1 MFEVAV
7 PTTTHQLVALV
18 DTVGRV
24 EGQVSDAERID
35 QLTALERIKSAC
47 AAAQAR
53 ITVDFADSQ
62 ETVAAA
68 WRERARTAAEG
79 NDWEGW
85 RAAREQARQ
94 ATVTD
99 VTKGVGRRVRR
110 PGEAMGVAGQVAL
123 ARQEP
128 PSRGSR
134 HLGVALALV
143 RQMPHTL
150 AALESG
156 RLSEW
161 RATLVVRETAMLTGD
176 QRTAVDTEL
185 AEALGDELGLLGDRE
200 LVRRVQAISYRI
212 DAESVLARSRAAE
225 NRRHVSIRPAPDTM
239 AYVTAL
245 LPVAQGV
252 AVHAALT
259 AAAAAARAAGDERSK
274 GQVMADT
281 FADRIT
287 GRSPAEGPSV
297 EVQVVMTDRALL
309 DGDDTPAYVPGY
321 GTVPAGWARH
331 LVGAVGEEAEG
342 SVWVRRLFTHP
353 ADGTLVAM
361 DSRRRVF
368 DGALRRFLVARDVTC
383 RTPWCDAPIRH
394 VDHVTPH
401 AGGGATTTTN
411 AQGLCV
417 RCNLRK
423 ELPGWSARASGTPPD
438 APDLSSESMG
448 AASRGDHDPDRTRL
462 PRHGA
467 SGAAGDPGPARGD
480 AGTAAADVRRL
491 TRSGQSAVSCSI
503 AVCMVARRSAATSR
517 STASRSLPSTGST
530 ASR

>member
-1 MFEVAV
+1 MFEHPAS
-7 PTTTHQLVALV
+7 TTTAQLVALV
-18 DTVGRV
+18 DTVGWVDR
-24 EGQVSDAERID
+24 QVTDAERVD

-62 ETVAAA
+62 EVVAQEA
-68 WRERARTAAEG
+68 RERARAAAES
-79 NDWEGW
+79 NDFDGW
-85 RAAREQARQ
+85 RAAREQERAASVVPAVVGGQAGPPVSGRARR
-94 ATVTD
+94 ASRSTGD
-99 VTKGVGRRVRR
+99 
-110 PGEAMGVAGQVAL
+110 AMGVAGQVAL

-161 RATLVVRETAMLTGD
+161 RATLVVRETAMLTAE
-176 QRTAVDTEL
+176 QRTAVDDEL
-185 AEALGDELGLLGDRE
+185 AEALGDGIGMLGDRE
-200 LVRRVQAISYRI
+200 LVRRVQAISYRL

-225 NRRHVSIRPAPDTM
+225 SRRHVSIRPAPDTM

-252 AVHAALT
+252 AVHTALT
-259 AAAAAARAAGDERSK
+259 AAAATARAAGDERSK
-274 GQVMADT
+274 GQLMADT
-281 FADRIT
+281 FADRVT
-287 GRSPAEGPSV
+287 GRSVADGPSV

-309 DGDDTPAYVPGY
+309 DGDDTPAGVPGY
-321 GTVPAGWARH
+321 GAVPAGWARD
-331 LVGAVGEEAEG
+331 LVRTVGEDAG
-342 SVWVRRLFTHP
+342 ASVWVRRLFTHP

-361 DSRRRVF
+361 DSRRRGF
-368 DGALRRFLVARDVTC
+368 DGALRGFLLARDVTC

-394 VDHVTPH
+394 VDHVTRH
-401 AGGGATTTTN
+401 AEGGATTASN

-423 ELPGWSARASGTPPD
+423 ERPGWSAR
-438 APDLSSESMG
+438 SSESPP
-448 AASRGDHDPDRTRL
+448 DP
-462 PRHGA
+462 
-467 SGAAGDPGPARGD
+467 SSARWESHL
-480 AGTAAADVRRL
+480 V
-491 TRSGQSAVSCSI
+491 VSS
-503 AVCMVARRSAATSR
+503 TPTGHTYR
-517 STASRSLPSTGST
+517 STAPPVLPGTEDPQWRT
-530 ASR
+530 LERLRRMLAA

>member
-1 MFEVAV
+1 M
-7 PTTTHQLVALV
+7 TTTAQLVALV
-18 DTVGRV
+18 DTVGCV
-24 EGQVSDAERID
+24 ERQVSDAERID

-62 ETVAAA
+62 EAVAAE
-68 WRERARTAAEG
+68 WRDRARTAADD
-79 NDWEGW
+79 NDFEGW
-85 RAAREQARQ
+85 RAAREQERAASVVPGGPHRAGGSRR
-94 ATVTD
+94 AT
-99 VTKGVGRRVRR
+99 RR

-150 AALESG
+150 AALEQG

-176 QRTAVDTEL
+176 QRTAVDEEL
-185 AEALGDELGLLGDRE
+185 AQGDELGLLGDRE

-225 NRRHVSIRPAPDTM
+225 SRRRVSIRPAPDTM
-239 AYVTAL
+239 AFVTAL

-259 AAAAAARAAGDERSK
+259 VAAAAARAAGDERSK

-281 FADRIT
+281 FAERVT
-287 GRSPAEGPSV
+287 GRSVVEGPSV

-309 DGDDTPAYVPGY
+309 DRDDTPAFVPGY
-321 GTVPAGWARH
+321 GTVPAGWARQ
-331 LVGAVGEEAEG
+331 LVSTMGEGA

-353 ADGTLVAM
+353 VDGTLVAM
-361 DSRRRVF
+361 DSRRRLF
-368 DGALRRFLVARDVTC
+368 DGPLRRFLVARDVTC

-401 AGGGATTTTN
+401 AGGGATDATN
-411 AQGLCV
+411 AQGLCM

-423 ELPGWSARASGTPPD
+423 ELPGWSARASGSPPGR
-438 APDLSSESMG
+438 SSERWESHLVVT
-448 AASRGDHDPDRTRL
+448 ST
-462 PRHGA
+462 
-467 SGAAGDPGPARGD
+467 
-480 AGTAAADVRRL
+480 T
-491 TRSGQSAVSCSI
+491 TGQ
-503 AVCMVARRSAATSR
+503 TYR
-517 STASRSLPSTGST
+517 STAPPLLPGTEDPHWRT
-530 ASR
+530 AQRFRRMLAA